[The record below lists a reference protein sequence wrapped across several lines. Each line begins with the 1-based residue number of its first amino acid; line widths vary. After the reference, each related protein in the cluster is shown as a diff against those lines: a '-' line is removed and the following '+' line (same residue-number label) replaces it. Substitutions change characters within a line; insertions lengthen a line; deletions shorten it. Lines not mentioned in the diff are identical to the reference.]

1 MNMNDIS
8 ENWFWATGVFDI
20 NNSNIGSTG
29 AIQFRSTY
37 LEYLKEKG
45 IEIHYELHFTEGRDD
60 NLIRLCCHV
69 FPYCQFKG
77 GDYKQKLLAKY
88 SQDTVDKIL
97 AFREA
102 MRKAYIAMGKSPK
115 EGLEY
120 GKYNTEDY
128 LGLVS
133 TKLPQTM
140 SEQSV
145 MAKVAW
151 FISETYETL
160 VKYIEQYKY
169 LLN

>member
-1 MNMNDIS
+1 
-8 ENWFWATGVFDI
+8 
-20 NNSNIGSTG
+20 
-29 AIQFRSTY
+29 
-37 LEYLKEKG
+37 
-45 IEIHYELHFTEGRDD
+45 
-60 NLIRLCCHV
+60 
-69 FPYCQFKG
+69 
-77 GDYKQKLLAKY
+77 
-88 SQDTVDKIL
+88 
-97 AFREA
+97 
-102 MRKAYIAMGKSPK
+102 KSPK